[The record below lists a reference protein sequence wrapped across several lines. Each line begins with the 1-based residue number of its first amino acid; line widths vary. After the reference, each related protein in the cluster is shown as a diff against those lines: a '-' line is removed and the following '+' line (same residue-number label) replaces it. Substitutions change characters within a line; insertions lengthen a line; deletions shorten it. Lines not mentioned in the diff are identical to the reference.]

1 MRVIIPVD
9 GSASSS
15 EAIRFIGERARYM
28 SEKPV
33 PELIYVEPPIP
44 DDVIDRI
51 DIDALRRAY
60 EASAKQ
66 KAAGSEAIARA
77 AGLASETKVLEGDC
91 GPTIAREAKAFRAG
105 LIAMGSRGRSPA
117 KSFFLGS
124 VSRSV
129 IEHAGLPV
137 LLVREKGLPERE
149 SLRILLAVDGSEYGG
164 KAASLKM
171 RRSLVPGLPST

>member
-77 AGLASETKVLEGDC
+77 AGEVSAPKLLGGDGGPAS
-91 GPTIAREAKAFRAG
+91 AREA
-105 LIAMGSRGRSPA
+105 
-117 KSFFLGS
+117 
-124 VSRSV
+124 
-129 IEHAGLPV
+129 
-137 LLVREKGLPERE
+137 
-149 SLRILLAVDGSEYGG
+149 
-164 KAASLKM
+164 
-171 RRSLVPGLPST
+171 

>member
-51 DIDALRRAY
+51 DIDA
-60 EASAKQ
+60 S
-66 KAAGSEAIARA
+66 AAGGAPHGQVAVMR
-77 AGLASETKVLEGDC
+77 LEDHRVWY
-91 GPTIAREAKAFRAG
+91 A
-105 LIAMGSRGRSPA
+105 
-117 KSFFLGS
+117 
-124 VSRSV
+124 
-129 IEHAGLPV
+129 PV
-137 LLVREKGLPERE
+137 EEGE
-149 SLRILLAVDGSEYGG
+149 
-164 KAASLKM
+164 
-171 RRSLVPGLPST
+171 